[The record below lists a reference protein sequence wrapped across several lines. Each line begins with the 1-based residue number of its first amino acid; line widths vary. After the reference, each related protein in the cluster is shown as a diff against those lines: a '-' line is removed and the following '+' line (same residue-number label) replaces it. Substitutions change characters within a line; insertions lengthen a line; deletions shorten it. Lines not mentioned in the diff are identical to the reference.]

1 MVGRPYGA
9 PLPADGH
16 CVETTKGRSPVGKKA
31 EYSAAAWVIGWVVF
45 LGSGYVASLVL
56 ISTWANCDIGTD
68 GSYQVVAWVVASTG
82 AATVSTVLWAVMRMV
97 TGRRRILLP
106 LVLTILATAMSL
118 WPELAVWYVSP
129 GHPDS
134 MCEPG
139 GKPVGWPNR
148 LPL

>member
-9 PLPADGH
+9 PFPAEGK
-16 CVETTKGRSPVGKKA
+16 CVETAERRSSVGKKV
-31 EYSAAAWVIGWVVF
+31 EYSAAAWLIGWVVF
-45 LGSGYVASLVL
+45 LGSGYMASFVL
-56 ISTWANCDIGTD
+56 ISTWANCDIGAN
-68 GSYQVVAWVVASTG
+68 GSYQLVAWVVASTG
-82 AATVSTVLWAVMRMV
+82 MATVSTVLWAVMRKL
-97 TGRRRILLP
+97 TGRRRLLLP
-106 LVLTILATAMSL
+106 LVLTILASALLL

-139 GKPVGWPNR
+139 GTPVGWPSW